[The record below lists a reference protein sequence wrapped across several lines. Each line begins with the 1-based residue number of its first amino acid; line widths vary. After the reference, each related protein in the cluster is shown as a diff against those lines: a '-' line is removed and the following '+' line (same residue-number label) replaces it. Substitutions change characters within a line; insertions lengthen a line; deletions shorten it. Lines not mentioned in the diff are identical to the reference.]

1 MDKSR
6 KQFKHIQRI
15 SRQTRH
21 HRIHLNQL
29 SEQNL
34 HFQLDQLTNERTQT
48 IQRSAAHRELEQ
60 ERKQLLMIT
69 VKQIVRERQEKPSAN
84 NTIQTEEETVE
95 VLSQDN
101 GK

>member
-1 MDKSR
+1 MDKSQE
-6 KQFKHIQRI
+6 QFKHIQRI

-21 HRIHLNQL
+21 HRTHLNQV

-34 HFQLDQLTNERTQT
+34 RSKLNHLSNERTQT
-48 IQRSAAHRELEQ
+48 ILRSAAHRELEE
-60 ERKQLLMIT
+60 ERKQLLTMT

-84 NTIQTEEETVE
+84 STIQTEEETVQ
-95 VLSQDN
+95 VLSQDD